1 MRRVI
6 YFSIQIFL
14 IISLGFPQEKQD
26 KLFTLESAI
35 SMAIARNPII
45 KAEEYE
51 VQGANLDIRK
61 ALIKKY
67 VPTINFDAEFGV
79 VPGAKGDIFFSP
91 DKQTDLDDLGPFYKF
106 DLSFVL
112 PLYTFGGISSVV
124 EAARQNLSI
133 KESKKNLTAADLSL
147 QVVRA
152 YWGLSSAEKT
162 ESLAKSSLESFEQ
175 LLSEIQKRLQDKDSE
190 VDDSDLLEAKTYRID
205 IEKIRQESIQ
215 NKDLAAKAF
224 NVLLDLNLDEH
235 VSTASETSPEFV
247 LDENTQHQFTRLAS
261 EQRPEI
267 RGLQSAINAIQAKI
281 NLTESQR
288 LPVFYIGAG
297 FSYAYAG
304 NRYDQTNPFVVD
316 NFNYRNIGF
325 LFGLKW
331 NPNIFFHNAEI
342 QKNRYQHQA
351 ALEKMRLLKAK
362 IGLEVS
368 QAFIEARKNDA
379 LLKAAIESLKAAKTW
394 LQISLDNWEMGIGDS
409 YRLLRAYQAYFR
421 LRGEEIKREYEF
433 NVSLA
438 KLSYILGD
446 MDLYLNWVK
455 DGKTNLD

>member
-1 MRRVI
+1 MRKI
-6 YFSIQIFL
+6 FNFSILFSL
-14 IISLGFPQEKQD
+14 IISVGLSQERLEKV
-26 KLFTLESAI
+26 FTLESAI

-51 VQGANLDIRK
+51 VQGANMDIRK

-67 VPTINFDAEFGV
+67 IPSVNFDAEFGI
-79 VPGAKGDIFFSP
+79 VPGAKGDIFYSP

-106 DLSFVL
+106 DLTLAL

-124 EAARQNLSI
+124 EATRQNLGI
-133 KESKKNLTAADLSL
+133 KESKKDLATADLSL

-175 LLSEIQKRLQDKDSE
+175 LLSEIQKRLQDEDSE

-215 NKDLAAKAF
+215 NKDLATKAF
-224 NVLLDLNLDEH
+224 NVLLDLNLNEH
-235 VSTASETSPEFV
+235 VITSDETSPVFIF
-247 LDENTQHQFTRLAS
+247 DENSQDQFISLGG

-267 RGLQSAINAIQAKI
+267 EGLQSAINAIQAKI

-288 LPVFYIGAG
+288 LPVFYIAAG
-297 FSYAYAG
+297 FSYAHAG

-316 NFNYRNIGF
+316 HFNYRNIGF

-342 QKNRYQHQA
+342 QKNRLQYQA
-351 ALEKMRLLKAK
+351 ALEKMRLLRAK

-379 LLKAAIESLKAAKTW
+379 LLKAAKESLKAAKTW

-438 KLSYILGD
+438 KLAYILGD
-446 MDLYLNWVK
+446 MDLYLTWVK
-455 DGKTNLD
+455 DGKTNLA

>member
-1 MRRVI
+1 MRRLI

-14 IISLGFPQEKQD
+14 IISIGFPQEQSEKV
-26 KLFTLESAI
+26 FTLESAI
-35 SMAIARNPII
+35 SMAITRNPII
-45 KAEEYE
+45 KAAEYE
-51 VQGANLDIRK
+51 VQGANMDIRK

-67 VPTINFDAEFGV
+67 IPSVNLDMKFGV
-79 VPGAKGDIFFSP
+79 VPGARGDIFFSP

-106 DLSFVL
+106 DLALVL

-124 EAARQNLSI
+124 EATKQNLGI
-133 KESKKNLTAADLSL
+133 KESKKDLTEADLSL

-152 YWGLSSAEKT
+152 YWGVSSAEKT
-162 ESLAKSSLESFEQ
+162 ESLAKSSLESFED
-175 LLSEIQKRLQDKDSE
+175 LLSEIQKRLQDENSV

-215 NKDLAAKAF
+215 NKDLATKAF
-224 NVLLDLNLDEH
+224 NILLDLNLDAH
-235 VSTASETSPEFV
+235 VSTSDETSPVFV
-247 LDENTQHQFTRLAS
+247 LDENTQDQFIRMAS

-267 RGLQSAINAIQAKI
+267 KGLQYAINAIQAKI
-281 NLTESQR
+281 NLTESRR
-288 LPVFYIGAG
+288 LPVFYIAAG
-297 FSYAYAG
+297 FSYAHAG
-304 NRYDQTNPFVVD
+304 NRYDQNNPFVVD
-316 NFNYRNIGF
+316 TYNYRNIGF

-342 QKNRYQHQA
+342 QKSRLQYQA

-379 LLKAAIESLKAAKTW
+379 LLKAARESLKAAKTW

-421 LRGEEIKREYEF
+421 LQGEEIKREYEF

-446 MDLYLNWVK
+446 MDLYLNWMK
-455 DGKTNLD
+455 DGKTNFN

>member
-1 MRRVI
+1 MKRLI

-14 IISLGFPQEKQD
+14 LISMGFPQKRSD
-26 KLFTLESAI
+26 KAFTLESAI
-35 SMAIARNPII
+35 SMAIARNPIV
-45 KAEEYE
+45 KAAEYE
-51 VQGANLDIRK
+51 VQGAHMDIRK

-67 VPTINFDAEFGV
+67 VPSINIDSEFGF
-79 VPGAKGDIFFSP
+79 VPAARGDIFFSP

-106 DLSFVL
+106 ELSLVL

-124 EAARQNLSI
+124 EATRQNLDI
-133 KESKKNLTAADLSL
+133 KEAKKDITEADLSH

-175 LLSEIQKRLQDKDSE
+175 LLSEIQKRLNDEDSE

-215 NKDLAAKAF
+215 NKDLATKAF
-224 NVLLDLNLDEH
+224 NVILDLNLNERVTTSDEP
-235 VSTASETSPEFV
+235 SPVFAF
-247 LDENTQHQFTRLAS
+247 DENTQDQFIRLAE

-267 RGLQSAINAIQAKI
+267 KGLQSAINVIQAKI
-281 NLTESQR
+281 NLTESRR
-288 LPVFYIGAG
+288 LPVFFIAAG

-304 NRYDQTNPFVVD
+304 NRYDQKNPFVVD

-331 NPNIFFHNAEI
+331 NPNIFFHNAEL
-342 QKNRYQHQA
+342 QKNRYQYQA
-351 ALEKMRLLKAK
+351 ALEKMRLLRAK

-379 LLKAAIESLKAAKTW
+379 LLKAARESLKAAKTW
-394 LQISLDNWEMGIGDS
+394 LQISLDNWDMGIGDA

-421 LRGEEIKREYEF
+421 LSGEEIKREYEF
-433 NVSLA
+433 NVSLS

-446 MDLYLNWVK
+446 TDLYLNWVK
-455 DGKTNLD
+455 DGKTNLS

>member
-1 MRRVI
+1 
-6 YFSIQIFL
+6 
-14 IISLGFPQEKQD
+14 
-26 KLFTLESAI
+26 
-35 SMAIARNPII
+35 
-45 KAEEYE
+45 
-51 VQGANLDIRK
+51 
-61 ALIKKY
+61 
-67 VPTINFDAEFGV
+67 
-79 VPGAKGDIFFSP
+79 
-91 DKQTDLDDLGPFYKF
+91 
-106 DLSFVL
+106 
-112 PLYTFGGISSVV
+112 
-124 EAARQNLSI
+124 
-133 KESKKNLTAADLSL
+133 
-147 QVVRA
+147 VVRA